1 MQKILKLSAVSVLAV
16 ITASGANAAGYT
28 CEELIEY
35 TSCNAGYTLSAHRC
49 VDMPTCSAGSYST
62 QSCPDGYTYSSDW
75 CWEGDYWYSISED
88 NDCTGESYGMGCRID
103 KEDEDGG
110 EVSYEITDLIPVE
123 YTCASCPD
131 TGLVSPNNT
140 PILATSNAGATSAA
154 DCYVPSGVDIK
165 GENGIYRFKS
175 NCEID
180 WWVVGFQ
187 DESDCD
193 KLAASDTADAMWMNS
208 DEGDYCITSSNVTS
222 LLNQEECLAKYGT
235 EWTADGLCRCEY
247 DGYCG
252 YWMFGKSGLSCEAG
266 C

>member
-1 MQKILKLSAVSVLAV
+1 MQKILKLSAMSVLAV

-49 VDMPTCSAGSYST
+49 VYMPTCSAGSYST

-75 CWEGDYWYSISED
+75 CWEDGYWDSIGGG
-88 NDCTGESYGMGCRID
+88 NDCTGESYGMGCLIN
-103 KEDEDGG
+103 KEDEG
-110 EVSYEITDLIPVE
+110 SYEITDLIPVE

-154 DCYVPSGVDIK
+154 DCYVPSGVDIR

-193 KLAASDTADAMWMNS
+193 KLADSDTANS
-208 DEGDYCITSSNVTS
+208 TWSYDEENNACRVAGYNEEAVTS
-222 LLNQEECLAKYGT
+222 LLTQAE
-235 EWTADGLCRCEY
+235 
-247 DGYCG
+247 
-252 YWMFGKSGLSCEAG
+252 CEAADETRWTEDGQCQCNKNG
-266 C
+266 CGQWFLTRQGLICDGIC